1 MSSTGIGFLRS
12 RSRLQSGLR
21 SNSCLS
27 NNSKTTEANLMKLHR
42 KIENDK
48 KVCRAQELC
57 FHIQGQGHNQGSEVK
72 SFLCDYLK
80 LAEANFVKLSKKVNH
95 KVKVTIWGQSLKYVS
110 AITQKSTKANFIKL
124 HRKIRHH
131 ERYAM
136 HHSQRLKVK
145 SFLCISKKLLKQ
157 I

>member
-1 MSSTGIGFLRS
+1 
-12 RSRLQSGLR
+12 
-21 SNSCLS
+21 
-27 NNSKTTEANLMKLHR
+27 MKLHR
-42 KIENDK
+42 KTENNK
-48 KVCRAQELC
+48 KVCHAQELGS
-57 FHIQGQGHNQGSEVK
+57 HIQGEGHNQGSEVK

-80 LAEANFVKLSKKVNH
+80 LAESNFVKPSKKVNH
-95 KVKVTIWGQSLKYVS
+95 KVKVTIWGQSSKYVS

-131 ERYAM
+131 EMYAM

-145 SFLCISKKLLKQ
+145 SFLCITKNLLQQ

>member
-1 MSSTGIGFLRS
+1 M
-12 RSRLQSGLR
+12 
-21 SNSCLS
+21 
-27 NNSKTTEANLMKLHR
+27 
-42 KIENDK
+42 IENNK
-48 KVCRAQELC
+48 KVCRAQELGS
-57 FHIQGQGHNQGSEVK
+57 HIQGQGHNQGSEVK
-72 SFLCDYLK
+72 SFLGDYLK
-80 LAEANFVKLSKKVNH
+80 LAEANFVKHSNKVNH
-95 KVKVTIWGQSLKYVS
+95 KVKVTIWGQSSKYVS

-145 SFLCISKKLLKQ
+145 SFLCITKTLLKQ